1 MELWHSLIIDTL
13 KLFYTTLVNLF
24 KSLGQFNI
32 KKLIWSGKNYRML
45 KREHDKSI
53 LPSVSSEALNTLK
66 ETINHIKNQ
75 NNLLKNLDSKLLFM
89 DSQDIAKA
97 LAPKITSQLS
107 SVHIAS
113 NDK

>member
-1 MELWHSLIIDTL
+1 
-13 KLFYTTLVNLF
+13 
-24 KSLGQFNI
+24 
-32 KKLIWSGKNYRML
+32 ML
-45 KREHDKSI
+45 KRGYDKSI
-53 LPSVSSEALNTLK
+53 LPSVSSEALSALK

-107 SVHIAS
+107 SIYVA
-113 NDK
+113 DKD